1 MPPLKK
7 GNKMIE
13 KTLSI
18 KVLGVILAENL
29 SWRDHIKTLEN
40 KLAKSVGLLYRAKQF
55 LDETILN
62 IMYFSYI
69 HSYLNYANIAWVR
82 SSCTILKDISNKQK
96 QTTRIV
102 LDEIGFATQDLYYGI
117 LKPWMFINSI
127 FFNT

>member
-13 KTLSI
+13 KALSI

-40 KLAKSVGLLYRAKQF
+40 KFAKSVGLLYRAKQF

-82 SSCTILKDISNKQK
+82 SSCTILKAISNKQK

-102 LDEIGFATQDLYYGI
+102 LDEDRFCHSRPLLRN
-117 LKPWMFINSI
+117 LKALNVY
-127 FFNT
+127 

>member
-29 SWRDHIKTLEN
+29 SWRDYIKTLEN

-82 SSCTILKDISNKQK
+82 SSCTILKAISNKQK

-102 LDEIGFATQDLYYGI
+102 LDEDRFCHSRPLLRN
-117 LKPWMFINSI
+117 LKALNVY
-127 FFNT
+127 